1 MINTMKMYEELS
13 ETMDSKSAKKI
24 VEMMSYMY
32 EEIQN
37 TVTKTEFNELKDIV
51 KDLSIK
57 VGELTTGQKALAEAQ
72 KRTEDKVTELA
83 EAQKRT
89 EDKVTEL
96 AKAQKR
102 TEDKVTELAEAQKR
116 TEDKVAELAEAQKRT
131 EDKVTE
137 LAEAQKRTE
146 DKVTE
151 LAEAQKRTEDKVTEL
166 AEAQKR
172 TEDKVTELAET
183 LTKLVKE
190 HDDTKRQMGGIA
202 QSIGYNLEDKAYKAL
217 PALLKRDFNITI
229 EGRLIRD
236 YVKDNKEREFEV
248 NIFGKG
254 KRGGKDII
262 IIGESKT
269 VLSENDIKSFIR
281 KRIETLKDVF
291 KEEIFPV
298 LVTRSVSNSKVKE
311 FAKSVNLHIYYSY
324 DF

>member
-57 VGELTTGQKALAEAQ
+57 VGELTTGQKA
-72 KRTEDKVTELA
+72 
-83 EAQKRT
+83 
-89 EDKVTEL
+89 
-96 AKAQKR
+96 
-102 TEDKVTELAEAQKR
+102 
-116 TEDKVAELAEAQKRT
+116 
-131 EDKVTE
+131 

>member
-57 VGELTTGQKALAEAQ
+57 VGELTTGQKA
-72 KRTEDKVTELA
+72 
-83 EAQKRT
+83 
-89 EDKVTEL
+89 
-96 AKAQKR
+96 
-102 TEDKVTELAEAQKR
+102 
-116 TEDKVAELAEAQKRT
+116 
-131 EDKVTE
+131 
-137 LAEAQKRTE
+137 
-146 DKVTE
+146 
-151 LAEAQKRTEDKVTEL
+151 L

>member
-57 VGELTTGQKALAEAQ
+57 VGELTTGQKA
-72 KRTEDKVTELA
+72 
-83 EAQKRT
+83 
-89 EDKVTEL
+89 
-96 AKAQKR
+96 
-102 TEDKVTELAEAQKR
+102 
-116 TEDKVAELAEAQKRT
+116 
-131 EDKVTE
+131 
-137 LAEAQKRTE
+137 
-146 DKVTE
+146 

>member
-116 TEDKVAELAEAQKRT
+116 TEDKVA
-131 EDKVTE
+131 
-137 LAEAQKRTE
+137 
-146 DKVTE
+146 E

>member
-1 MINTMKMYEELS
+1 MKMYEELS

-116 TEDKVAELAEAQKRT
+116 TEDKVA
-131 EDKVTE
+131 E